1 MIFNVCKLFLDHP
14 ISMVNKQGLAV
25 KNGLKSTSLKKSQ
38 FFADCLMDGQV
49 CWMLRIES
57 ESRKR
62 IYTLS
67 ILKGINKNLL
77 TLKWQKF
84 CKYSERRRRRRKKKK
99 IGYKVAS
106 NKRRL
111 KKVLN
116 SDFAQNWFWEKS
128 LVQKSNYCIH
138 IKGRPLLIRAP
149 CEYFI

>member
-1 MIFNVCKLFLDHP
+1 MSWDKLR
-14 ISMVNKQGLAV
+14 QAE
-25 KNGLKSTSLKKSQ
+25 TSWDKLRWAETSWDKLRQAETSWLELSQ
-38 FFADCLMDGQV
+38 A
-49 CWMLRIES
+49 